1 MGLPALFVSAVVSAC
16 SCDVCHGYALFISGQ
31 SNCNVIGEKNF
42 PAKNGAGT
50 VPPPQDGEYTVD
62 DLKTALE
69 ESERSLHDA
78 VFIARQVWE
87 KDCDAV
93 KFDIDDLVQIESAL
107 QEICNITA
115 GIDSGDDGE

>member
-1 MGLPALFVSAVVSAC
+1 
-16 SCDVCHGYALFISGQ
+16 
-31 SNCNVIGEKNF
+31 VIGEKNF

-62 DLKTALE
+62 DL
-69 ESERSLHDA
+69 
-78 VFIARQVWE
+78 
-87 KDCDAV
+87 
-93 KFDIDDLVQIESAL
+93 VQIESAL